1 MISSLLHLVGLRP
14 RVYYTLTNFRGGGAR
29 PPWPPPSIHQ
39 CGYSVFLDY
48 QVSPNHNNND
58 ASFLYQ
64 IPANHLL
71 SASIMAAPAALA
83 YSKLSYPE
91 TEESKTTSK
100 DVVKMMDAY
109 VPIKLY
115 KQSCSCTRKLSLEN
129 TE

>member
-1 MISSLLHLVGLRP
+1 
-14 RVYYTLTNFRGGGAR
+14 
-29 PPWPPPSIHQ
+29 
-39 CGYSVFLDY
+39 
-48 QVSPNHNNND
+48 
-58 ASFLYQ
+58 
-64 IPANHLL
+64 
-71 SASIMAAPAALA
+71 MAAPAALA

-129 TE
+129 ASRKPRKVAMVRYK